1 MDSVNNTNADA
12 KEAETSTEPKHR
24 ESKNQ
29 GRGVKSSR
37 FNNYTDNGRQQIV
50 SRSSETPE
58 DLETDMND
66 VQIGKT
72 SSSPGKG
79 KFSFFIFFSCNLL
92 RSKRKGKTGNG
103 ARQVNS
109 RIRKRKRFLQSILI
123 SEKHTL
129 KCLKQV
135 SS

>member
-37 FNNYTDNGRQQIV
+37 FNNYTDTAQQQNV

-66 VQIGKT
+66 VQIRQT
-72 SSSPGKG
+72 SSSSGKG
-79 KFSFFIFFSCNLL
+79 TFS
-92 RSKRKGKTGNG
+92 
-103 ARQVNS
+103 
-109 RIRKRKRFLQSILI
+109 
-123 SEKHTL
+123 
-129 KCLKQV
+129 
-135 SS
+135 

>member
-37 FNNYTDNGRQQIV
+37 FNNYTDNGRQKNV

-58 DLETDMND
+58 DLETDMSD
-66 VQIGKT
+66 VQIGQT
-72 SSSPGKG
+72 ISSPGKG
-79 KFSFFIFFSCNLL
+79 NFSFLNSFSLTSSALKEKEKLEMKEGKLILGIQGRKDIFF
-92 RSKRKGKTGNG
+92 
-103 ARQVNS
+103 
-109 RIRKRKRFLQSILI
+109 
-123 SEKHTL
+123 
-129 KCLKQV
+129 
-135 SS
+135 